1 MVKKIAIIAS
11 SALVIAGLLVLLWP
25 PHVEIGVSDRMLSV
39 SLGTP
44 AYAQGSPLTVQ
55 PSSKDNFLRQHS
67 PDTNYGA
74 YTYLELRDGAPPL
87 LSRSPLEFDISGLPA
102 GVSII
107 SATLSLNYY
116 LKASTDP
123 VGKTVWAYKL
133 TRTDWVE
140 LESTWNIYKTG
151 SNWTAGGGDYVTSNP
166 SGGST
171 AIPAGYGWMSWNV
184 LAIIQDA
191 YANSKSAEFLVKFET
206 EGLATGFSRAYFYS
220 KEYTDDTSLCPK
232 LIIEYTVAEPEIT
245 NTPDTQAF
253 GYLSEGTSSATAI
266 DKFTIT
272 NTGNCTVDVT
282 IQGTDLEGGDDVWDL
297 DDNGDPGENIYALW
311 AGLDDGDD
319 LFDTIIKEGKTNIFV
334 IGLIEDGT
342 QDWGMKIYMPLSIPG
357 CDYVEMSA
365 TVTLVA
371 SEAE

>member
-44 AYAQGSPLTVQ
+44 AYANPDSPLTLQ
-55 PSSKDNFLRQHS
+55 PTNKDAFLRES
-67 PDTNYGA
+67 EPDTNDGTA
-74 YTYLELRDGAPPL
+74 VFGIVISQDTSRNRRGIFQFELPEELIGKT
-87 LSRSPLEFDISGLPA
+87 IT
-102 GVSII
+102 
-107 SATLSLNYY
+107 SATLSLYCYMLSNSAGRTY
-116 LKASTDP
+116 
-123 VGKTVWAYKL
+123 WAYRL

-140 LESTWNIYKTG
+140 AEATWNSYKSGGT
-151 SNWTAGGGDYVTSNP
+151 WTAAGGDFTTTDGTSTVVPDSAAVWMNWDVKDQVQYAADNEV
-166 SGGST
+166 
-171 AIPAGYGWMSWNV
+171 AIATLIKDG
-184 LAIIQDA
+184 
-191 YANSKSAEFLVKFET
+191 T
-206 EGLATGFSRAYFYS
+206 ESEAHESRNARFFTR
-220 KEYTDDTSLCPK
+220 EYTTDISLCPK
-232 LIIEYTVAEPEIT
+232 LIIEYAEPEIT
-245 NTPDTQAF
+245 NAPDTQAF